1 MATGRSDYVEFGASS
16 FYGSQ
21 TLRINWSE
29 TYDQSANTS
38 DVTITSI
45 QLKSNTYYGQSYHG
59 NMIIKINGTEAIT
72 LVEENNTVWLNGD
85 GQWGTV
91 VDTNDATITGVVRGI
106 PHNDNGSKV
115 TTISIEKNTKF
126 SNPVFWE
133 YSPGAF
139 VFAAESKNAVLTNI
153 SRQYTLSISAGTGSS
168 ITVARNGTPL
178 SNGATITYGDS
189 LVVAFYAST
198 GYAIATHT
206 VNGSTFTSGGT
217 HTVTGN
223 VSVVS
228 TATAVKSTLSAGNG
242 TFGTAQTLTVTRYST
257 AYTHTITYSCAGYTG
272 TIVDKG
278 TSTSISWTP
287 PLAMM
292 NGIPSATSAS
302 CTLTITTY
310 SGNTSLGSNSTTITL
325 SVPSSVKP
333 SPSLSVSDAMGYA
346 STYGGYV
353 QGQSKA
359 AVTVTDG
366 NQYSATTAS
375 RSTTA
380 NGATYTAASFTT
392 GALVSSGTNTISTTV
407 RDSRGRTGTASTSIN
422 VLAYTAPS
430 ISSFGVHRT
439 DSTGTADDNGEYFVC
454 SYTVAITA
462 LNNHNSKTLTMRYRP
477 VGGSWTSVSITLSA
491 YSQSGTTSPIA
502 ISTDSSYEVQL
513 SLADDFS
520 TITRST
526 TLSTTPSVISFKAGG
541 LGAAF
546 GKAAETDNLLDVAW
560 DIRARQTIW
569 TNFNG
574 GVAPTACL
582 ANSST
587 IEDLI
592 TELRYSNGAMG
603 SVSIGTAYT
612 NGGVTVSAA
621 WYNFLWIP
629 HRIGGLNG
637 EANNDN
643 CNYGTLLLFSMVGSQ
658 GIYRIRFST
667 GSIAEL
673 NKLL

>member
-1 MATGRSDYVEFGASS
+1 MATGRNGYVEFTASA

-21 TLRINWSE
+21 TMRINWSE

-45 QLKSNTYYGQSYHG
+45 QLKSNTYVGQSYYG
-59 NMIIKINGTEAIT
+59 NMIIKINGVTAIT
-72 LVEENNTVWLNGD
+72 LTESNSQVYLNNFDEFATVNFNG
-85 GQWGTV
+85 T
-91 VDTNDATITGVVRGI
+91 TITGSVTGI
-106 PHNDNGSKV
+106 AHNTDGSKTV
-115 TTISIEKNTKF
+115 AISIEKNGYD
-126 SNPVFWE
+126 NPAFWAS
-133 YSPGAF
+133 SPGLMPFTAGSQNI
-139 VFAAESKNAVLTNI
+139 ALTNI
-153 SRQYTLSISAGTGSS
+153 PRLYTLSISAGTGSS
-168 ITVARNGTPL
+168 ITVARNGTTL

-189 LVVAFYAST
+189 LVITFTAST

-206 VNGSTFTSGGT
+206 VNGTTFTSGGT

-223 VSVVS
+223 VSVVA
-228 TATAVKSTLSAGNG
+228 TATPVKSTLSASNG
-242 TFGTAQTLTVTRYST
+242 TFGTALTINVTYYSSS
-257 AYTHTITYSCAGYTG
+257 YRHTIAYSCAGYTG
-272 TIVDKG
+272 NIVTNWIG
-278 TSTSISWTP
+278 TSYNWTP
-287 PLAMM
+287 PNNIM
-292 NGIPSATSAS
+292 NGVPNATSAS

-310 SGNTSLGSNSTTITL
+310 SGSTSLGSNSTTITL

-366 NQYSATTAS
+366 NQYSATTSS

-380 NGATYTAASFTT
+380 NGSTYTAASFTT

-407 RDSRGRTGTASTSIN
+407 RDSRGRTGTASTSIT
-422 VLAYTAPS
+422 VLAYSAPS

-454 SYTVAITA
+454 SYSVAITA
-462 LNNHNSKTLTMRYRP
+462 LNNYNSKTLTMRYRP
-477 VGGSWTSVSITLSA
+477 TGGSWTSVSITLSA

-502 ISTDSSYEVQL
+502 ISTDNSYEVKL

-520 TITRST
+520 TITRTT

-569 TNFNG
+569 TNFND

-643 CNYGTLLLFSMVGSQ
+643 CNYGTLLLFSMTGSQ
-658 GIYRIRFST
+658 GIYRIRFSNQA
-667 GSIAEL
+667 IAEL

>member
-1 MATGRSDYVEFGASS
+1 MAWQTGKTFDVEFNGAEQNIAVYVTLKEDLKFHVVERYDITTNKSELTFTAFFAPRNPGVVGYTAYFDGEFTLDGTAIATFTAESGAMHATAGSTYEYVPIYSGSS
-16 FYGSQ
+16 V
-21 TLRINWSE
+21 WSY
-29 TYDQSANTS
+29 TTTVDHNS
-38 DVTITSI
+38 
-45 QLKSNTYYGQSYHG
+45 
-59 NMIIKINGTEAIT
+59 NGTKSVAIGYRGR
-72 LVEENNTVWLNGD
+72 NGAKFYNAAYPYTSGVYAFETSASESKD
-85 GQWGTV
+85 LT
-91 VDTNDATITGVVRGI
+91 TIPRAATISAS
-106 PHNDNGSKV
+106 NG
-115 TTISIEKNTKF
+115 TI
-126 SNPVFWE
+126 
-133 YSPGAF
+133 GAQHT
-139 VFAAESKNAVLTNI
+139 V
-153 SRQYTLSISAGTGSS
+153 SISAPYAGFSIKITWTCGS
-168 ITVARNGTPL
+168 
-178 SNGATITYGDS
+178 
-189 LVVAFYAST
+189 AS
-198 GYAIATHT
+198 
-206 VNGSTFTSGGT
+206 
-217 HTVTGN
+217 
-223 VSVVS
+223 
-228 TATAVKSTLSAGNG
+228 
-242 TFGTAQTLTVTRYST
+242 
-257 AYTHTITYSCAGYTG
+257 G
-272 TIVDKG
+272 TILN
-278 TSTSISWTP
+278 TTTPIPSSATWTP
-287 PLAMM
+287 PDSIMSSFPA
-292 NGIPSATSAS
+292 ATSAS
-302 CTLTITTY
+302 CVITATTY
-310 SGNTSLGSNSTTITL
+310 SGSTVIGTSSVTVTL
-325 SVPSSVKP
+325 SFPANVRPYPSI
-333 SPSLSVSDAMGYA
+333 SVSDAMGYA

-375 RSTTA
+375 RSTSA
-380 NGATYTAASFTT
+380 NRATYTAASFTT

-407 RDSRGRTGTASTSIN
+407 RDSRGRTGTASTSIT

-520 TITRST
+520 TITRRT

-612 NGGVTVSAA
+612 KDGVTVSAA

-643 CNYGTLLLFSMVGSQ
+643 CNYGTLLLFSMTGSQ
-658 GIYRIRFST
+658 GIYRIRFSNS
-667 GSIAEL
+667 SIAEL